1 LRSPLC
7 FLDRRLYPTSI
18 DILGFFVIFSIVFF
32 FVHIIIIIIIIIN
45 NTTAA
50 DKTTKIRGQMSETNS
65 IEAQLLLQV

>member
-1 LRSPLC
+1 
-7 FLDRRLYPTSI
+7 
-18 DILGFFVIFSIVFF
+18 
-32 FVHIIIIIIIIIN
+32 VHIIIIIIIIIN